1 MKFGLYLRENVV
13 EEWKQYYLQYDKLKR
28 MIRILAEVESKA
40 MAPEPTLTGKVGFS
54 LTVPPPTNAAAQPLG
69 RAGKGMGGV
78 MDGDSDDEDSS
89 GGDEADAAPVT
100 HELFFDLLEK
110 EIQKVH
116 NFTDRKVTEIRAKL
130 RDVGKRLKI
139 GTIEVVP
146 GGQPLEIG
154 DAVRKEVDEVGE
166 QFLRLEKY
174 VNLNYTGFH
183 KILKKHDRWLTNP
196 CRTFYLQRLQNH
208 NWTQG
213 DYSDVVVTMSQI
225 WSALRGDVAPEGTAT
240 ESQEFVRSTTKYWIQ
255 DEDISQLKWF
265 VLQHLPVL
273 LQESMGTKSDSQ
285 LVNSV
290 YLDNATLELYKG
302 RLDKTPGAIAVR
314 FRWYGSGTPELVFV
328 ERKTHREAWTA
339 EMSVKERFTV
349 HPSEVPE
356 ILAGR
361 FDKAKHVEKMRAK
374 GKSEKEVEDWD
385 ILVTEVCQ
393 AINSKQLVPTLRT
406 QYMRTAFQIPFDA
419 TVRISLDTNLC
430 MLTET
435 GRLGMDQD
443 RWFRDPSKPV
453 PRNEI
458 TRFPH
463 AVLEVKLQLKDEG
476 AKPQWVTDLLSSGIP
491 REVHKFSK
499 FIHGCA
505 VLLPEEVQAMPYWID
520 DPSLRESIAASGSE
534 NILEPES
541 GKKGGVGG
549 MLAHML
555 PHGKEGKEKAKT
567 TALSAAAK
575 RTPAPTPRR
584 DSETPLPSR
593 VSVGASKGKAW
604 SAPLMASTEEEFY
617 EDEEGGPGC
626 WESMCGG
633 CFAWAA
639 PPEISARM
647 AQQKVEPKLFFAN
660 ERTFIHWLNMAVTI
674 SSLGAAVLAFSPE
687 DTVSELY
694 GIILMPVSLL
704 FALYALNTYITRS
717 AKIRTREPTR
727 WDDPMGPVLLGSI
740 FTLALTAQFLI
751 KLAHVL
757 KQIGRAHV

>member
-40 MAPEPTLTGKVGFS
+40 MAPEPTLTGKIGFS

-69 RAGKGMGGV
+69 RAGKGGGGV

-89 GGDEADAAPVT
+89 GGDEADAATPVT
-100 HELFFDLLEK
+100 HELFFDLLER

-116 NFTDRKVTEIRAKL
+116 NFTDRKVTEIRANL

-139 GTIEVVP
+139 DTIDVVS
-146 GGQPLEIG
+146 GGQPLEIA

-273 LQESMGTKSDSQ
+273 LQENMGTKSDSQ

-302 RLDKTPGAIAVR
+302 RLDKTPGAIAIR
-314 FRWYGSGTPELVFV
+314 FRWYGSGIPELVFV

-349 HPSEVPE
+349 HPSEVPA
-356 ILAGR
+356 ILAGT
-361 FDKAKHVEKMRAK
+361 FDKAKHVEKMRGK
-374 GKSEKEVEDWD
+374 GKSEKEIEDWD

-419 TVRISLDTNLC
+419 TVRISLDSNLC

-435 GRLGMDQD
+435 GRLSMDQD

-463 AVLEVKLQLKDEG
+463 AVLEVKLQLKEEG
-476 AKPQWVTDLLSSGIP
+476 AKPQWVTDLLNSGTFFG
-491 REVHKFSK
+491 V
-499 FIHGCA
+499 CA
-505 VLLPEEVQAMPYWID
+505 W
-520 DPSLRESIAASGSE
+520 PSF
-534 NILEPES
+534 
-541 GKKGGVGG
+541 
-549 MLAHML
+549 
-555 PHGKEGKEKAKT
+555 
-567 TALSAAAK
+567 LS
-575 RTPAPTPRR
+575 
-584 DSETPLPSR
+584 L
-593 VSVGASKGKAW
+593 
-604 SAPLMASTEEEFY
+604 
-617 EDEEGGPGC
+617 
-626 WESMCGG
+626 
-633 CFAWAA
+633 
-639 PPEISARM
+639 
-647 AQQKVEPKLFFAN
+647 
-660 ERTFIHWLNMAVTI
+660 
-674 SSLGAAVLAFSPE
+674 
-687 DTVSELY
+687 
-694 GIILMPVSLL
+694 
-704 FALYALNTYITRS
+704 
-717 AKIRTREPTR
+717 
-727 WDDPMGPVLLGSI
+727 
-740 FTLALTAQFLI
+740 
-751 KLAHVL
+751 
-757 KQIGRAHV
+757 

>member
-604 SAPLMASTEEEFY
+604 SAPLMASTEEEYY

-757 KQIGRAHV
+757 KQDEV

>member
-757 KQIGRAHV
+757 KQDEV

>member
-1 MKFGLYLRENVV
+1 MGHGFVEFRYVV
-13 EEWKQYYLQYDKLKR
+13 KKR
-28 MIRILAEVESKA
+28 LLMLCVLLPRF
-40 MAPEPTLTGKVGFS
+40 FS
-54 LTVPPPTNAAAQPLG
+54 PFRFVCAFPLLLVSDVSSFSPLLLLFSNDHPFLPPSL
-69 RAGKGMGGV
+69 
-78 MDGDSDDEDSS
+78 
-89 GGDEADAAPVT
+89 AAP
-100 HELFFDLLEK
+100 
-110 EIQKVH
+110 
-116 NFTDRKVTEIRAKL
+116 
-130 RDVGKRLKI
+130 
-139 GTIEVVP
+139 
-146 GGQPLEIG
+146 
-154 DAVRKEVDEVGE
+154 
-166 QFLRLEKY
+166 
-174 VNLNYTGFH
+174 
-183 KILKKHDRWLTNP
+183 
-196 CRTFYLQRLQNH
+196 
-208 NWTQG
+208 
-213 DYSDVVVTMSQI
+213 
-225 WSALRGDVAPEGTAT
+225 
-240 ESQEFVRSTTKYWIQ
+240 
-255 DEDISQLKWF
+255 
-265 VLQHLPVL
+265 
-273 LQESMGTKSDSQ
+273 
-285 LVNSV
+285 
-290 YLDNATLELYKG
+290 
-302 RLDKTPGAIAVR
+302 
-314 FRWYGSGTPELVFV
+314 
-328 ERKTHREAWTA
+328 
-339 EMSVKERFTV
+339 
-349 HPSEVPE
+349 
-356 ILAGR
+356 
-361 FDKAKHVEKMRAK
+361 
-374 GKSEKEVEDWD
+374 
-385 ILVTEVCQ
+385 
-393 AINSKQLVPTLRT
+393 
-406 QYMRTAFQIPFDA
+406 
-419 TVRISLDTNLC
+419 
-430 MLTET
+430 
-435 GRLGMDQD
+435 
-443 RWFRDPSKPV
+443 
-453 PRNEI
+453 
-458 TRFPH
+458 
-463 AVLEVKLQLKDEG
+463 
-476 AKPQWVTDLLSSGIP
+476 GIP

-604 SAPLMASTEEEFY
+604 SAPLMASTEEEYY

-757 KQIGRAHV
+757 KQDEV

>member
-13 EEWKQYYLQYDKLKR
+13 EEWKQYYLHYDKLKR

-69 RAGKGMGGV
+69 RAGKGMGGA

-89 GGDEADAAPVT
+89 GGDEADATPVT

-154 DAVRKEVDEVGE
+154 DAVRKEVDE
-166 QFLRLEKY
+166 
-174 VNLNYTGFH
+174 
-183 KILKKHDRWLTNP
+183 
-196 CRTFYLQRLQNH
+196 RLQNH

-374 GKSEKEVEDWD
+374 GKSEKEVEDWE

-435 GRLGMDQD
+435 GRLGMGQD

-476 AKPQWVTDLLSSGIP
+476 AKPQWVTDLLSS
-491 REVHKFSK
+491 VHKFSK

-534 NILEPES
+534 AILEPEG
-541 GKKGGVGG
+541 GKKGGMGG
-549 MLAHML
+549 MLSHML
-555 PHGKEGKEKAKT
+555 PHGKEGKEKAT
-567 TALSAAAK
+567 TVALAAAAK

-604 SAPLMASTEEEFY
+604 SAPLMASTEEEYY
-617 EDEEGGPGC
+617 EDGDEEGGPGC
-626 WESMCGG
+626 WESLCGG

-639 PPEISARM
+639 PPEMTARM

-727 WDDPMGPVLLGSI
+727 WDDPMGPVFLGSV

-757 KQIGRAHV
+757 KQDGV

>member
-751 KLAHVL
+751 KLAHVEA
-757 KQIGRAHV
+757 G

>member
-1 MKFGLYLRENVV
+1 MKFGLYLQDNVV
-13 EEWKQYYLQYDKLKR
+13 EEWKQYYLQYDRLKR
-28 MIRILAEVESKA
+28 MIRVLAEVESKSL
-40 MAPEPTLTGKVGFS
+40 APEPTLTGKIGFS
-54 LTVPPPTNAAAQPLG
+54 LTVPPPTNAAAQPLSRPG
-69 RAGKGMGGV
+69 GVGGV
-78 MDGDSDDEDSS
+78 MDLDSDDEGSDSS
-89 GGDEADAAPVT
+89 GDFDPSAVT

-116 NFTDRKVTEIRAKL
+116 TFTDSKVTEIRGKL
-130 RDVGKRLKI
+130 RDLSKRLQIDKN
-139 GTIEVVP
+139 TVP
-146 GGQPLEIG
+146 GSQPLAVA
-154 DAVRKEVDEVGE
+154 DAIRAEVDAVGE

-208 NWTQG
+208 NWTKG

-225 WSALRGDVAPEGTAT
+225 WSCLRGDVAPEVTAT
-240 ESQEFVRSTTKYWIQ
+240 ESQEFVRTTTKYWIQ

-273 LQESMGTKSDSQ
+273 LQESMGSQSDSQ

-328 ERKTHREAWTA
+328 ERKTHREAWTH
-339 EMSVKERFTV
+339 EVSVKERFTV
-349 HPSEVPE
+349 HPSEVPAL
-356 ILAGR
+356 LAGT
-361 FDKAKHVEKMRAK
+361 FDKQKHIDKMKAK
-374 GKSEKEVEDWD
+374 GKSDKEIEDWD

-463 AVLEVKLQLKDEG
+463 AVLEVKLQLKDES
-476 AKPQWVTDLLSSGIP
+476 AKPQWVTDLLGSGLP

-520 DPSLRESIAASGSE
+520 DPSLRESIQASGSE
-534 NILEPES
+534 GILEPAGGEK
-541 GKKGGVGG
+541 GKKPGG
-549 MLAHML
+549 MFAHML
-555 PHGKEGKEKAKT
+555 PHGKHGKAQAKKDEEEKRK
-567 TALSAAAK
+567 
-575 RTPAPTPRR
+575 PAPTPRR

-593 VSVGASKGKAW
+593 VAVGASKGKAW
-604 SAPLMASTEEEFY
+604 SAPLLASTEEEYY
-617 EDEEGGPGC
+617 EDEEDRPGC
-626 WESMCGG
+626 WESTCGA

-639 PPEISARM
+639 PPEMNARM

-687 DTVSELY
+687 DTVSEMY

-704 FALYALNTYITRS
+704 FALYALHTYINRAT
-717 AKIRTREPTR
+717 KIRTREPTR
-727 WDDPMGPVLLGSI
+727 WDDPMGPVLLGSV
-740 FTLALTAQFLI
+740 FTVALTAQFFI
-751 KLAHVL
+751 KLAQVL
-757 KQIGRAHV
+757 KDDTSSGIP